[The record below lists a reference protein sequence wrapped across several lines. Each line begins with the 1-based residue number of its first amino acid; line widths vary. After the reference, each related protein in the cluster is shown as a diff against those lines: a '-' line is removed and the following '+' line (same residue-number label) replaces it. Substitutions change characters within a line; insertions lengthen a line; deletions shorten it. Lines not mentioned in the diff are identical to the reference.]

1 MATRIAA
8 ADPRVPGQVAAQGHP
23 VVKTVIVP
31 AEPAVRF
38 VARQHPQ
45 AAQAP
50 DSGVGSREVSPLAAR
65 SVCSA
70 DLLQGF
76 DSGLVPVAP

>member
-45 AAQAP
+45 AAP
-50 DSGVGSREVSPLAAR
+50 DSGVGLREVSPLAAR

-70 DLLQGF
+70 DSLQGF